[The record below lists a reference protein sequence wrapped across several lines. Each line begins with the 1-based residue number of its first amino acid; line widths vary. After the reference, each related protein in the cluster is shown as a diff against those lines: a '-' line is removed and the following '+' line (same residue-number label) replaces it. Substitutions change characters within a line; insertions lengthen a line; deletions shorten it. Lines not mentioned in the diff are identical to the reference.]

1 VGARGST
8 PRGLLVL
15 FAFVALAILRFGSLV
30 LGSTKPEATGAKKR
44 KVITMVHVKSILSVV
59 AETTWALGT
68 SMLAG
73 LPLLT

>member
-1 VGARGST
+1 VGGRGSI
-8 PRGLLVL
+8 PPSLFVP
-15 FAFVALAILRFGSLV
+15 FAFVALVILRFGSLV
-30 LGSTKPEATGAKKR
+30 LGSTKPEATGANKR
-44 KVITMVHVKSILSVV
+44 KVISMVHVKSILSIA

>member
-1 VGARGST
+1 MPLAR
-8 PRGLLVL
+8 
-15 FAFVALAILRFGSLV
+15 
-30 LGSTKPEATGAKKR
+30 
-44 KVITMVHVKSILSVV
+44 VKSMLSVV